1 MHQRYISSTLSV
13 FLVFHASLIIAD
25 STENRSTKSKDPA
38 DATTI
43 FTARANVLTDVLVTC
58 QFDPLLGLFND
69 LVWQSGSGLETL
81 SDVIS
86 QADSN
91 APLRWTSVLSTMY
104 SKLPAVID
112 NCFDDH
118 QWFLLGWARAYE
130 ATKNVSYLER
140 ATTIFDFVSTNG
152 WETTVCR
159 GGVTWCPPPTG
170 IYKNAITSE
179 LFFASAMALA
189 PYESIIGKPNGYYTS
204 WATKVWTWLEAS
216 GMLNSNGL
224 FNDGL
229 NSGTCLNNGQTTW
242 TYNQGVVL
250 SALGRLSIATSNA
263 TLLTVAERI
272 GRAAMA
278 NLSVDGILTEPCAG
292 GNCNNDQRIF
302 KGVFVRHLA
311 ILANL
316 ASPAFK
322 AEATSFLA
330 TNAAAL
336 SRNGAGGCPFA
347 GASFPIRWDGPCDS
361 SADVATTAAALDAFA
376 AAAKVGASAPS
387 PTSSWV
393 PLGFGNC
400 ADSTG
405 ASMAN
410 CNAANVLDERACRDA
425 AWITP
430 GAIAYDFSFS
440 DCLGGTFCRVRTLAG
455 PSACNGNFVWVNGT
469 ASTVT
474 TTVDGLRSI
483 CVIRV

>member
-1 MHQRYISSTLSV
+1 
-13 FLVFHASLIIAD
+13 
-25 STENRSTKSKDPA
+25 
-38 DATTI
+38 
-43 FTARANVLTDVLVTC
+43 
-58 QFDPLLGLFND
+58 
-69 LVWQSGSGLETL
+69 
-81 SDVIS
+81 
-86 QADSN
+86 
-91 APLRWTSVLSTMY
+91 
-104 SKLPAVID
+104 
-112 NCFDDH
+112 
-118 QWFLLGWARAYE
+118 
-130 ATKNVSYLER
+130 
-140 ATTIFDFVSTNG
+140 
-152 WETTVCR
+152 
-159 GGVTWCPPPTG
+159 
-170 IYKNAITSE
+170 
-179 LFFASAMALA
+179 MALA
-189 PYESIIGKPNGYYTS
+189 PYESISGKPSGYYQG
-204 WATKVWTWLEAS
+204 WGLKVWNWLEQS

-250 SALGRLSIATSNA
+250 SGLGRLSLATSNS
-263 TLLTVAERI
+263 TLLAVAERI

-322 AEATSFLA
+322 SEATVFLA
-330 TNAAAL
+330 ANAAAL
-336 SRNGAGGCPFA
+336 ARNGAGGCPFA
-347 GASFPIRWDGPCDS
+347 GATYPIRWDGPCDS

-376 AAAKVGASAPS
+376 AAAKVDATTPS
-387 PTSSWV
+387 SSSWT
-393 PLGFGNC
+393 PLAFGNC
-400 ADSTG
+400 ADDTG

-425 AWITP
+425 AWTTP

-455 PSACNGNFVWVNGT
+455 AGACSGGFAWGNGT
-469 ASTVT
+469 ATTVT

-483 CVIRV
+483 CVVKV